1 MERKYIL
8 SADKAMMKLRR
19 MAYEVM
25 ERNNAEQQLIL
36 AGIKGNGLDI
46 AFILKSILDEIST
59 FSIVLLPI
67 EIDKQNPLNCHLE
80 NNEDLQD
87 KVIVVV
93 DDVVNS
99 GKTLLYSL
107 LPLLKASPKKIE
119 TLTLVERSY
128 KTHPVHVD
136 YVGISLSTTFHDHI
150 IVEVRDGKLEGAYL
164 H

>member
-8 SADKAMMKLRR
+8 SAEKAKMKLRR
-19 MAYEVM
+19 MAYEVI
-25 ERNNAEQQLIL
+25 ERNSNEKQLVL
-36 AGIKGNGLDI
+36 AGIKGNGFDI
-46 AFILKSILDEIST
+46 AQLLQQVLVGIAPFEIEL
-59 FSIVLLPI
+59 VLI
-67 EIDKQNPLNCHLE
+67 DIDKQNPLSCKMDEHVQLS
-80 NNEDLQD
+80 D

-107 LPLLKASPKKIE
+107 LPLLKASPSKIE

-136 YVGISLSTTFHDHI
+136 YVGVSLATTFHDHI
-150 IVEVRDGKLEGAYL
+150 IVEVENGELKGAYL

>member
-19 MAYEVM
+19 MANEVI
-25 ERNNAEQQLIL
+25 ERNDEEHQLVL

-46 AFILKSILDEIST
+46 AVILKSILDKISS
-59 FSIVLLPI
+59 FNVVLLPI
-67 EIDKQNPLNCHLE
+67 DIDKQNPLNCHIE
-80 NNEDLQD
+80 NNADLQD
-87 KVIVVV
+87 KVVVVV

-136 YVGISLSTTFHDHI
+136 YVGISLPTTFHDHI
-150 IVEVRDGKLEGAYL
+150 IVEVKDGKLEGAYL
-164 H
+164 Q

>member
-80 NNEDLQD
+80 NNTDLQD

-150 IVEVRDGKLEGAYL
+150 IVEIRDGKLEGAYL

>member
-19 MAYEVM
+19 MANEVI
-25 ERNNAEQQLIL
+25 ERNDEEHQLVL

-46 AFILKSILDEIST
+46 AVILKSILDKISS
-59 FSIVLLPI
+59 FNVVLLPI
-67 EIDKQNPLNCHLE
+67 DIDKQNPLNCHIE
-80 NNEDLQD
+80 NNADLQD
-87 KVIVVV
+87 KVVVVV

-150 IVEVRDGKLEGAYL
+150 IVEVKDGKLGGAYL
-164 H
+164 Q

>member
-19 MAYEVM
+19 MANEVI
-25 ERNNAEQQLIL
+25 ERNDEEHQLVL

-46 AFILKSILDEIST
+46 AVILKSILDKISS
-59 FSIVLLPI
+59 FNVVLLPI
-67 EIDKQNPLNCHLE
+67 DIDKQNPLNCHIE
-80 NNEDLQD
+80 NNADLQD
-87 KVIVVV
+87 KVVVVV

-150 IVEVRDGKLEGAYL
+150 IVEVKDGKLEGAYL
-164 H
+164 Q

>member
-19 MAYEVM
+19 MAYEVI
-25 ERNNAEQQLIL
+25 ERNNTEQQLFL

-46 AFILKSILDEIST
+46 AVILKSILDEIST
-59 FSIVLLPI
+59 FNVVLLPI
-67 EIDKQNPLNCHLE
+67 NIDKQNPLVCQLDNTS
-80 NNEDLQD
+80 DLQD
-87 KVIVVV
+87 KVVIVV

-128 KTHPVHVD
+128 KTHPIHVD
-136 YVGISLSTTFHDHI
+136 YVGIALATTFHDHI
-150 IVEVRDGKLEGAYL
+150 IVEVNDGQLGGAYL

>member
-8 SADKAMMKLRR
+8 SAEKAKMKLRR
-19 MAYEVM
+19 MAYEVI
-25 ERNNAEQQLIL
+25 ERNSNEKQLVL
-36 AGIKGNGLDI
+36 AGVKGNGYEIAQMLQQVLVDI
-46 AFILKSILDEIST
+46 AP
-59 FSIVLLPI
+59 FSIELLLI
-67 EIDKQNPLNCHLE
+67 DIDKQKPLNCKMEEQVHLSG
-80 NNEDLQD
+80 

-107 LPLLKASPKKIE
+107 LPLLKATPNKIE

-136 YVGISLSTTFHDHI
+136 YVGISLATTFHDHI
-150 IVEVRDGKLEGAYL
+150 IVEVENGELKGAYL

>member
-8 SADKAMMKLRR
+8 SADKAKMKLRR
-19 MAYEVM
+19 MAFEVM
-25 ERNNAEQQLIL
+25 ERNATEKQLVL
-36 AGIKGNGLDI
+36 AGIKGNGIEI
-46 AFILKSILDEIST
+46 AQMLKQMLSEIST
-59 FSIVLLPI
+59 FSIDLLLI
-67 EIDKQNPLNCHLE
+67 NIDKKNPLVCQVE
-80 NNEDLQD
+80 NNIALGD
-87 KVIVVV
+87 KVVLVI

-128 KTHPVHVD
+128 KTHPIHVD
-136 YVGISLSTTFHDHI
+136 YVGISLATTFHDHI
-150 IVEVRDGKLEGAYL
+150 IVEINDGNLVGAYL

>member
-8 SADKAMMKLRR
+8 SANKAMMKLRR
-19 MAYEVM
+19 MAYEVV
-25 ERNNAEQQLIL
+25 ERNSCEKQLVL
-36 AGIKGNGLDI
+36 AGIKGNGFDI
-46 AFILKSILDEIST
+46 AEMLRRILVDIAPFKVD
-59 FSIVLLPI
+59 LLLI
-67 EIDKQNPLNCHLE
+67 DIDKQNPLLCQIAE
-80 NNEDLQD
+80 NKQLAD
-87 KVIVVV
+87 KVVLVI

-107 LPLLKASPKKIE
+107 LPLLKTSPSRIE

-136 YVGISLSTTFHDHI
+136 YVGISLATTFHDHI
-150 IVEVRDGKLEGAYL
+150 IVEVENGELKGAYL

>member
-19 MAYEVM
+19 MAYEVI
-25 ERNNAEQQLIL
+25 ERNNTEKQLVL
-36 AGIKGNGLDI
+36 AGVKGNGLDI
-46 AFILKSILDEIST
+46 ANILKSILDEISI

-67 EIDKQNPLNCHLE
+67 DIDKQNPLVCQLE
-80 NNEDLQD
+80 SDINLED
-87 KVIVVV
+87 KVVVVV

-150 IVEVRDGKLEGAYL
+150 FVEVKDGKLGGAYL
-164 H
+164 L

>member
-46 AFILKSILDEIST
+46 AVILKSILDEIST

-80 NNEDLQD
+80 NNTDLQD

>member
-19 MAYEVM
+19 MAYEVI
-25 ERNNAEQQLIL
+25 ERNNTEQQLFL

-46 AFILKSILDEIST
+46 AVILKSILDEIST
-59 FSIVLLPI
+59 FNVVLLPI
-67 EIDKQNPLNCHLE
+67 NIDKQNPLVCQLE
-80 NNEDLQD
+80 NTTELQD
-87 KVIVVV
+87 KVVIVV

-128 KTHPVHVD
+128 KTHPIHVD
-136 YVGISLSTTFHDHI
+136 YVGIALATTFHDHI
-150 IVEVRDGKLEGAYL
+150 IVEVNDGQLGGAYL

>member
-8 SADKAMMKLRR
+8 SADKASMKLRR
-19 MAYEVM
+19 MAYEVI
-25 ERNNAEQQLIL
+25 ERNATEKQLVL
-36 AGIKGNGLDI
+36 AGIKGNGFEI
-46 AFILKSILDEIST
+46 AQMLKQILSEIST
-59 FSIVLLPI
+59 FSIELMLI
-67 EIDKQNPLNCHLE
+67 DIDKQNPLVCQLE
-80 NNEDLQD
+80 SNINLED
-87 KVIVVV
+87 KVVVVV

-150 IVEVRDGKLEGAYL
+150 FVEVTHLF
-164 H
+164 

>member
-19 MAYEVM
+19 MAYELI
-25 ERNNAEQQLIL
+25 ERNATENQLVL
-36 AGIKGNGLDI
+36 AGIKGNGI
-46 AFILKSILDEIST
+46 AIAQMLKIILNEIST
-59 FSIVLLPI
+59 FSIDILLI
-67 EIDKQNPLNCHLE
+67 DIDKQNPLVCQLDKKI
-80 NNEDLQD
+80 DLHD
-87 KVIVVV
+87 KVVLVV

-107 LPLLKASPKKIE
+107 LPLLTASPKKIE

-128 KTHPVHVD
+128 KTHPIHVD
-136 YVGISLSTTFHDHI
+136 YVGVSLATTFHDHI
-150 IVEVRDGKLEGAYL
+150 IVEVKDGKLSGAYI

>member
-8 SADKAMMKLRR
+8 SAEKAKMKLRR
-19 MAYEVM
+19 MAYEVI
-25 ERNNAEQQLIL
+25 ERNSNEKQLVL
-36 AGIKGNGLDI
+36 AGIKGNGYDI
-46 AFILKSILDEIST
+46 AQMLQQVLVNIAP
-59 FSIVLLPI
+59 FSIELLLI
-67 EIDKQNPLNCHLE
+67 DIDKQNPLVASLDEHIQLAG
-80 NNEDLQD
+80 
-87 KVIVVV
+87 KVVLVV

-107 LPLLKASPKKIE
+107 LPLLKASPSRIE

-136 YVGISLSTTFHDHI
+136 YVGISLATTFHDHI
-150 IVEVRDGKLEGAYL
+150 IVEVENGELKGAYL